1 MTEVKEAPEPKT
13 SNGQGQTREMAPQAM
28 TVPVKTNGHP
38 FAFMRRFAEEMD
50 RLFEDFGLE
59 TGWSVLSFFT
69 RGREWMRREAGF
81 IPAEWSPR
89 VDVLERE
96 GQVVVRVDLPGMTK
110 DEVKVELTNEWLT
123 VQGERREEKR
133 EKHKGYRYSE
143 CRYGSFYRSVPLPEG
158 VDTTKATAEFNK
170 GVLEV
175 VMPYVTLPEPKTRRL
190 EVREAK

>member
-13 SNGQGQTREMAPQAM
+13 SNGQGQTREMAPQAT
-28 TVPVKTNGHP
+28 TVPVKTNGSP

-59 TGWSVLSFFT
+59 TGWSVPSLLT
-69 RGREWMRREAGF
+69 RGREWMRREVGF

-96 GQVVVRVDLPGMTK
+96 GQLVVRVDLPGMTK
-110 DEVKVELTNEWLT
+110 EEVKVELTDEWLT
-123 VQGERREEKR
+123 VQGERREEKK
-133 EKHKGYRYSE
+133 EKRKGYRYSE
-143 CRYGSFYRSVPLPEG
+143 CRYGSFYRAVPMPEG

-175 VMPYVTLPEPKTRRL
+175 VMPYVTRPEEKARRL
-190 EVREAK
+190 EVREVK